1 MTETDPEEIKQW
13 LDQDLAILIDVREH
27 QELAEFSIPG
37 ALHNP
42 MSNFNVDAIP
52 KNTDKKLIFF
62 CAHGMRSRQVGEF
75 LLQEKYVSVAYN
87 MTGGVAAWVEA
98 GFSDQS

>member
-42 MSNFNVDAIP
+42 MSNFNVDAIQQ
-52 KNTDKKLIFF
+52 TEYDVIDKL
-62 CAHGMRSRQVGEF
+62 QF
-75 LLQEKYVSVAYN
+75 LSS
-87 MTGGVAAWVEA
+87 GGNDVLEQI
-98 GFSDQS
+98 SNLKK